1 MASISRRA
9 ATAAAIIVV
18 PLVAAVETSVAD
30 GPLRWLAPL
39 WGFASIVS
47 VWVGA
52 RLLAGRIG
60 GLVDY
65 VRAIADANESR
76 PRLTF
81 QDDELGELARSVS
94 RMAPQIEQVV
104 QGVNTELARRE
115 AILANMTEALLAVD
129 AKMEVSF
136 CNDAFVAVVGHLIT
150 AGTPLIKA
158 FRDPALFQLVQ
169 RVVDSGE
176 PLSDRLNLRAQ
187 EDRWFEVHATPLE
200 GSRLRGAL
208 AILHDITPMKRMER
222 MQRDFVANV
231 SHEFRTPLATI
242 TGCAETLLN
251 GAWEDERHRRKFLE
265 IIQANS
271 VRLTNIAADLITL
284 SQIDTGRP
292 RSELMPVFIQE
303 VVASAVRAVEP
314 VAAMREVAVR
324 VEEICP
330 AQVIGYRLALE
341 QTLVNL
347 LDNGV
352 KFNRSGG
359 EVVVR
364 AVTMGGYVEI
374 SVTDTGMGIPADHL
388 SRIFERFYRVD
399 KARSPHTGGTGLG
412 LSIVKQA
419 VEQMRGTVRVESQFG
434 SGSCFTISLPCT
446 GLHVSSL
453 TE

>member
-1 MASISRRA
+1 M
-9 ATAAAIIVV
+9 V
-18 PLVAAVETSVAD
+18 
-30 GPLRWLAPL
+30 
-39 WGFASIVS
+39 WG
-47 VWVGA
+47 GA
-52 RLLAGRIG
+52 RLLAGRIDR
-60 GLVDY
+60 LVYY
-65 VRAIADANESR
+65 VRAMADSNASR

-81 QDDELGELARSVS
+81 QDDEVGELARTVS
-94 RMAPQIEQVV
+94 RMAPQVEQVV
-104 QGVNTELARRE
+104 QGVSTELARRE
-115 AILANMTEALLAVD
+115 AILASMTEALLAVD
-129 AKMEVSF
+129 AKLEVSF
-136 CNDAFVAVVGHLIT
+136 CNEAFVDVAGHPIT

-158 FRDPALFQLVQ
+158 FRDPGLFQLVQ

-176 PLSDRLNLRAQ
+176 TLSERLNIAGR

-200 GSRLRGAL
+200 GSRPRGAL
-208 AILHDITPMKRMER
+208 AILHDITPMERMER

-251 GAWEDERHRRKFLE
+251 GAWEDEQHRRKFLE

-284 SQIDTGRP
+284 SQIDTRRP
-292 RSELMPVFIQE
+292 RSEPVPVLIEE
-303 VVASAVRAVEP
+303 VVASAVRAMEP
-314 VAAMREVAVR
+314 VAAMREVSVR

-341 QTLVNL
+341 QALVNL

-364 AVTMGGYVEI
+364 AVIAGGHVEI
-374 SVTDTGMGIPADHL
+374 SVADTGMGIPADDL

-399 KARSPHTGGTGLG
+399 KARSPQTGGTGLG

-434 SGSCFTISLPCT
+434 SGSCFTISLPSI
-446 GLHVSSL
+446 GLDVSS
-453 TE
+453 

>member
-1 MASISRRA
+1 M
-9 ATAAAIIVV
+9 V
-18 PLVAAVETSVAD
+18 
-30 GPLRWLAPL
+30 
-39 WGFASIVS
+39 WG
-47 VWVGA
+47 GA
-52 RLLAGRIG
+52 RLLAGRIDR
-60 GLVDY
+60 LVYY
-65 VRAIADANESR
+65 VRAMADSNASR

-81 QDDELGELARSVS
+81 QDDELGDLARAVS
-94 RMAPQIEQVV
+94 RMAPQVEQVV
-104 QGVNTELARRE
+104 QGVSTELARRE
-115 AILANMTEALLAVD
+115 AILASMTEALLAVD
-129 AKMEVSF
+129 AKLEVSF
-136 CNDAFVAVVGHLIT
+136 CNEAFVDVVGHSIA

-158 FRDPALFQLVQ
+158 FRDPGLFQLVQ

-176 PLSDRLNLRAQ
+176 TLSERLNIAGR

-200 GSRLRGAL
+200 GSRPRGAL
-208 AILHDITPMKRMER
+208 AILHDITPMERMER

-292 RSELMPVFIQE
+292 RSEPVPFLIEE
-303 VVASAVRAVEP
+303 VVASAVRAIEP
-314 VAAMREVAVR
+314 VAALREVAIR

-364 AVTMGGYVEI
+364 AVTPGGHVEI
-374 SVTDTGMGIPADHL
+374 SVADTGMGIPADDL

-399 KARSPHTGGTGLG
+399 KARSPQTGGTGLG

-419 VEQMRGTVRVESQFG
+419 VEQMGGTVRVESHLG
-434 SGSCFTISLPCT
+434 SGSCFTISLPNI
-446 GLHVSSL
+446 GLHASS
-453 TE
+453 

>member
-9 ATAAAIIVV
+9 ATVATVTVV
-18 PLVAAVETSVAD
+18 PLVAAVEAWAPE

-39 WGFASIVS
+39 WGFASIVI
-47 VWVGA
+47 VWGGA
-52 RLLAGRIG
+52 RLLAGRIDR
-60 GLVDY
+60 LARY
-65 VRAIADANESR
+65 VRAMAESD
-76 PRLTF
+76 PSPPQLTF
-81 QDDELGELARSVS
+81 QEDELGQLARTLS
-94 RMAPQIEQVV
+94 RIAPRIEQVV
-104 QGVNTELARRE
+104 QGLSTELARRE
-115 AILANMTEALLAVD
+115 AILASMTEAVLAVD
-129 AKMEVSF
+129 AKLEVSF
-136 CNDAFVAVVGHLIT
+136 CNEAFVDVVGRPIT

-158 FRDPALFQLVQ
+158 FRDPGLFQLVQ

-176 PLSDRLNLRAQ
+176 TLSERLNIAGR
-187 EDRWFEVHATPLE
+187 EDRWFEVHATSLE
-200 GSRLRGAL
+200 GSRPKGAL
-208 AILHDITPMKRMER
+208 AILHDITPMERMER

-242 TGCAETLLN
+242 TGCAETLLD

-284 SQIDTGRP
+284 SQIDTGRV
-292 RSELMPVFIQE
+292 RSEPVPVLIDE
-303 VVASAVRAVEP
+303 VVASAVRAMEP
-314 VAAMREVAVR
+314 VAALREVAVR

-364 AVTMGGYVEI
+364 AVTIGGHVEI
-374 SVTDTGMGIPADHL
+374 SVADTGMGIPADDL

-399 KARSPHTGGTGLG
+399 KARSHQMGGTGLG

-419 VEQMRGTVRVESQFG
+419 VEQMRGTVRVESRFG
-434 SGSCFTISLPCT
+434 SGSCFTISLPCV
-446 GLHVSSL
+446 GLGISS
-453 TE
+453 

>member
-9 ATAAAIIVV
+9 ATVATVTVV
-18 PLVAAVETSVAD
+18 PLVAAVEAWVPE

-39 WGFASIVS
+39 WGVAGIAM
-47 VWVGA
+47 VWGGG
-52 RLLAGRIG
+52 RLLAGRIEC
-60 GLVDY
+60 LVNY
-65 VRAIADANESR
+65 VRAMAESDPSP

-81 QDDELGELARSVS
+81 QDDEVGKLGRTLS
-94 RMAPQIEQVV
+94 RIAPRIEQVV
-104 QGVNTELARRE
+104 QGLSTELARRE
-115 AILANMTEALLAVD
+115 AILASMTEAVLAVD
-129 AKMEVSF
+129 AKLEVSF
-136 CNDAFVAVVGHLIT
+136 CNEAFVNVVGRPIT

-158 FRDPALFQLVQ
+158 FRDPGLFQLVQ

-176 PLSDRLNLRAQ
+176 TLSERLNIAGR

-200 GSRLRGAL
+200 GSRPRGAL
-208 AILHDITPMKRMER
+208 AILHDITPMERMER

-251 GAWEDERHRRKFLE
+251 GAWEDGQHRRKFLE
-265 IIQANS
+265 VIQANS

-292 RSELMPVFIQE
+292 WSEAVPILIEE
-303 VVASAVRAVEP
+303 VMASAVRAMEP

-330 AQVIGYRLALE
+330 AQILGHRLALE

-364 AVTMGGYVEI
+364 AVTTGGHVEI
-374 SVTDTGMGIPADHL
+374 SVADTGMGIPADDL

-399 KARSPHTGGTGLG
+399 KARSHQMGGTGLG

-434 SGSCFTISLPCT
+434 SGSCFTISLPCI
-446 GLHVSSL
+446 GLHVSS
-453 TE
+453 